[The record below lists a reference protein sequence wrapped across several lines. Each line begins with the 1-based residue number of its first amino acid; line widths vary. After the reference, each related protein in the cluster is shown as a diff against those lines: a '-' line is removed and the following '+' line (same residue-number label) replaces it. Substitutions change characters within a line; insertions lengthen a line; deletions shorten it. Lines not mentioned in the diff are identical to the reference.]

1 MKDSI
6 KETLTGLFESSNV
19 PTEQQDSFMAIF
31 ESAVAAEA
39 KVVAER
45 VYDAVVADAEAEKLQ
60 LEEKMNEYSQYL
72 IEEYANKLDQ
82 YLSYTTEQLFE
93 ENKLAITNGV
103 KAQMFDS
110 LVEGIKNVV
119 HEHGISIADEQVDVV
134 AELETNLSESK
145 DELNTTKHEVIALR
159 EQIAKMKKELLLSEA
174 TKELTQTQK
183 ERVCFLAEELTF
195 DETYDS
201 KLSSLIEAVTFKH
214 PVDNVEKRTVASTG
228 KRVSL
233 KAICNL

>member
-6 KETLTGLFESSNV
+6 KETLIGLFESSHV
-19 PTEQQDSFMAIF
+19 PTEQQDSFIAIF

-39 KVVAER
+39 KVIAER
-45 VYDAVVADAEAEKLQ
+45 VYDAVVADANEEKLQ
-60 LEEKMNEYSQYL
+60 LESKLNEYSQYL
-72 IEEYANKLDQ
+72 IEEYANKLDT
-82 YLSYTTEQLFE
+82 YLSYTTEQLFQ

-134 AELETNLSESK
+134 AGLEGNLSETK
-145 DELNTTKHEVIALR
+145 DALNAAKHEIIALR
-159 EQIAKMKKELLLSEA
+159 EQIAKMKKESSFAEA
-174 TKELTQTQK
+174 TKSLTQTQK
-183 ERVCFLAEELTF
+183 ERVSFLANELPF
-195 DETYDS
+195 DETYDD
-201 KLSSLIEAVTFKH
+201 KLSSLIEAVTYKSS
-214 PVDNVEKRTVASTG
+214 VDNAPAPSTTANKRT
-228 KRVSL
+228 SL